1 MAPFE
6 ASWSCEELAK
16 NLCDLLVKKGQLK
29 EKPAFI
35 RTDREAKIAQMFEAC
50 GLDGAKM
57 ESFDNPGPLEM
68 LVRKGTNGETW
79 VQHVLDGLVS
89 MLPEDVA
96 KASKTMN
103 MDEAAKEELAAA
115 KEKSAQRIARLNDEK
130 EKDGERDGAGER
142 PKGKGKGERGDR
154 GDRNDRG
161 DRGDRFDNGGGFR
174 DRFDRDREGG
184 EDRRE
189 GGRDGGGRRPGGV
202 ENMDCFNCGQ
212 LGHSSRDCPEPRK
225 EKGKGRG
232 KGYKNREE
240 QQCFNC
246 KQFGHRSRDCP
257 EPPDEELVRERLAK
271 KAEKERQARG
281 D

>member
-6 ASWSCEELAK
+6 ASWSSEELAK

-35 RTDREAKIAQMFEAC
+35 RTDREAKIAQIFEAI
-50 GLDGAKM
+50 GLNGAKM
-57 ESFDNPGPLEM
+57 ETFDNPGPLEM
-68 LVRKGTNGETW
+68 LVRKSTNGETW
-79 VQHVLDGLVS
+79 VQHVLEGLTS

-96 KASKTMN
+96 KAAKTMN

-115 KEKSAQRIARLNDEK
+115 KEKSAQRLARLHE
-130 EKDGERDGAGER
+130 EKDGEKERDGPGDRGDRRDRGDRGDR
-142 PKGKGKGERGDR
+142 PKGKGKGDR
-154 GDRNDRG
+154 DRDR
-161 DRGDRFDNGGGFR
+161 NGGGFR
-174 DRFDRDREGG
+174 DRLDRDREG

-189 GGRDGGGRRPGGV
+189 GGRRQGGV
-202 ENMDCFNCGQ
+202 ENMDCYNCGQ
-212 LGHSSRDCPEPRK
+212 LGHSSRDCTEPRK

-246 KQFGHRSRDCP
+246 KQYGHRSRDCP
-257 EPPDEELVRERLAK
+257 EPPDEELVRERLAAR
-271 KAEKERQARG
+271 AEKEREARG
-281 D
+281 E

>member
-1 MAPFE
+1 MR
-6 ASWSCEELAK
+6 SWQK

-115 KEKSAQRIARLNDEK
+115 KEKSAQRIARLNEEKEK

-142 PKGKGKGERGDR
+142 PKGKGKGDRGDR

-161 DRGDRFDNGGGFR
+161 DRGDRFDNGGRFR

-189 GGRDGGGRRPGGV
+189 GGGRRPGGGV

-232 KGYKNREE
+232 KGYRNREE

-271 KAEKERQARG
+271 KAEKEKLARG
-281 D
+281 DD